1 MTYAQTVRYLKAQ
14 ALAAGAGSFWHG
26 KEAQKD
32 INYNAPFPQVHLF
45 LMPAPLNGANV
56 TYPVRLCFYGK
67 DEHENATDV
76 TAQASPDN
84 SLDIQDAMDLLSQKF
99 LQALRDDEDEPFD
112 VGEEVQRIPALRDGA
127 QIGTGFFISFTLSA
141 RAAVC

>member
-1 MTYAQTVRYLKAQ
+1 MTYAATVRYLKEQ

-32 INYNAPFPQVHLF
+32 INYNAAFPQVHLF
-45 LMPAPLNGANV
+45 LMPAPIDGPNV
-56 TYPVRLCFYGK
+56 IYPVRLCFYGK
-67 DEHENATDV
+67 DEHENSTEV
-76 TAQASPDN
+76 TAEASADN

-99 LQALRDDEDEPFD
+99 VAGLRDDDEFEVSKD
-112 VGEEVQRIPALRDGA
+112 VQRIPALRDGA
-127 QIGTGFFISFTLSA
+127 QIGTGFFISFTLSI